1 MLRRKD
7 RSCIARIKRS
17 RCFVAKIAPRYYE
30 QRTLLKNNSQH
41 YKQIWLAIVNDR
53 VYRLC
58 ACSSDCHLYLIYCVE
73 LDAQCQVYRREFLM
87 KHISAILTAVIIT
100 TVIGLGILVVGVSA
114 LTNTNTVALQNSP
127 SSIITGN
134 NLTKTGGNTSGSSP
148 SSSSDGQQLQQ
159 QVSDLQAQLNQA
171 SQIIQQYQSLLLVL
185 QQRGVIVIDRSG
197 NIYLPQGSS
206 TTFH

>member
-1 MLRRKD
+1 
-7 RSCIARIKRS
+7 
-17 RCFVAKIAPRYYE
+17 
-30 QRTLLKNNSQH
+30 
-41 YKQIWLAIVNDR
+41 
-53 VYRLC
+53 
-58 ACSSDCHLYLIYCVE
+58 
-73 LDAQCQVYRREFLM
+73 M

-100 TVIGLGILVVGVSA
+100 TVIGLGILAVGVSA